1 MTWLSSFKKAIA
13 LNNGCVLLTVI
24 ETKGSTPCSVGDK
37 IVYSNKQLT
46 FGSIGGGNLEFQALT
61 LAQDLLGKDSN
72 SSHLEKYPL
81 GATLGQCCGG
91 YVKVMFESFVN
102 NSAKLRK
109 KNSWLETVSDLIE
122 KQQDFVVATIID
134 NQTDKHNS
142 GKKFV
147 YTANQDSSPS
157 SDRGL
162 TSKISA
168 GAYNLLSANDS
179 PTIVQYQGTSESLI
193 EVCYEKVN
201 NTELQSVAIFG
212 AGHISRALMPI
223 LIKLPIRIYWIDDR
237 AQQFEQYPGD
247 TSQINI
253 ICDDFLSGLAD
264 LPDETYCLVITYSH
278 QMDFDI
284 CEKIISR
291 NSFSYLG
298 MIGSRIKGNKFRDRL
313 LQKGYPKETVDKFIC
328 PIGAK
333 QKFLKSP
340 TAIAVT
346 IAMDLL
352 NFLENK
358 KQSMAL

>member
-37 IVYSNKQLT
+37 IIFSNKQLT

-61 LAQDLLGKDSN
+61 LAKDLLNKDIN
-72 SSHLEKYPL
+72 ATHLEKYPL

-102 NSAKLRK
+102 SSTQLKK

-134 NQTDKHNS
+134 NQTDKSNS
-142 GKKFV
+142 GKKFI
-147 YTANQDSSPS
+147 YTTNSDKSPS
-157 SDRGL
+157 SNDL

-168 GAYNLLSANDS
+168 GANNLLSTNDS
-179 PTIVQYQGTSESLI
+179 PTIAQYQNNSESLI
-193 EVCYEKVN
+193 EVCYEKGN

-223 LIKLPIRIYWIDDR
+223 LTKLPIRIYWIDDR
-237 AQQFEQYPGD
+237 AEQFEQYQGD

-253 ICDDFLSGLAD
+253 ICDDFISGLAD
-264 LPDETYCLVITYSH
+264 LPEETYCLVITYSH
-278 QMDFDI
+278 KMDFDI

-291 NSFSYLG
+291 NSFTYLG

-352 NFLENK
+352 NFLEDK
-358 KQSMAL
+358 KQSIAL

>member
-1 MTWLSSFKKAIA
+1 
-13 LNNGCVLLTVI
+13 
-24 ETKGSTPCSVGDK
+24 
-37 IVYSNKQLT
+37 
-46 FGSIGGGNLEFQALT
+46 
-61 LAQDLLGKDSN
+61 
-72 SSHLEKYPL
+72 
-81 GATLGQCCGG
+81 
-91 YVKVMFESFVN
+91 
-102 NSAKLRK
+102 
-109 KNSWLETVSDLIE
+109 
-122 KQQDFVVATIID
+122 
-134 NQTDKHNS
+134 
-142 GKKFV
+142 
-147 YTANQDSSPS
+147 
-157 SDRGL
+157 L

-168 GAYNLLSANDS
+168 GANNLLSKNDS
-179 PTIVQYQGTSESLI
+179 PTIAQYQNNSESLI

-223 LIKLPIRIYWIDDR
+223 LTKLPIRIYWIDDR
-237 AQQFEQYPGD
+237 AEQFEQYQGD

-253 ICDDFLSGLAD
+253 ICDDFISGLAD
-264 LPDETYCLVITYSH
+264 LPDETFCLVITYSH
-278 QMDFDI
+278 IMDFDI

-291 NSFSYLG
+291 NSFTYLG

-358 KQSMAL
+358 KQSKALRNIN